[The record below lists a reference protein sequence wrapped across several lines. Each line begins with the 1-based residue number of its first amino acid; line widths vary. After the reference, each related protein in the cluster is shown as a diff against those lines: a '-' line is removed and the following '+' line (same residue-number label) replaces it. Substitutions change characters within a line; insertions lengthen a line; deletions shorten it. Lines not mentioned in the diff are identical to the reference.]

1 MYFDAV
7 LNVDID
13 PVFNG
18 TPEETR
24 NWLKENP
31 NHPEAI
37 LVSIGRTN
45 QIVTI
50 EEYLAKEIV

>member
-1 MYFDAV
+1 M